1 MKIGS
6 FGVLLTKTG
15 MTFKNILLNATY
27 LLLSTL
33 SLALAVV
40 ITGIIAKGVVYL
52 FLLGYRLF

>member
-1 MKIGS
+1 
-6 FGVLLTKTG
+6 